1 MSDYTKAVIDGKTVW
16 LPAQQE
22 AVALPEQPVQKPK
35 LHEPKRVGK
44 RYLERTK
51 WY

>member
-1 MSDYTKAVIDGKTVW
+1 MSTYTKAVIDGKTVW

-22 AVALPEQPVQKPK
+22 AIALPKPAVKKPK
-35 LHEPKRVGK
+35 LHEPKRVG
-44 RYLERTK
+44 RRFRERTR